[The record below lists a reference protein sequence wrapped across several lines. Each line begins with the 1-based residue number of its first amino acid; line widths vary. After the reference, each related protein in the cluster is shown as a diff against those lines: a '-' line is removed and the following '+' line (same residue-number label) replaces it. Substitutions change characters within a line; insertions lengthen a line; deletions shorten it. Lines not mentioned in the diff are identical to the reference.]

1 MNPIITFFLKEGK
14 DIIEQPLQILDHHL
28 AACDARK
35 DKEHEQKLLQKQQ
48 AFEAELEAK
57 KRKMNME
64 LDKAVSDA
72 EDEKN
77 RKFMELVR
85 EYQMTMAECS
95 DSIGKSLGMMSFEL
109 QEKAENL
116 KIEKV
121 KAYRQIQHEAEL
133 SAMEKFELVTE
144 KFKEGSFARNSME
157 KAIEMQMNGIIQNC
171 NTFMK
176 DMAEDFR
183 KLVDNINDITKQ
195 ANMNAN
201 AYLAPAAAR
210 IAGTQILSANQPNGL
225 LQQ

>member
-116 KIEKV
+116 K
-121 KAYRQIQHEAEL
+121 HEAEL

-201 AYLAPAAAR
+201 AYLSPAAAR